1 MGKTEDLAKL
11 GVAAKDIEQRMTSI
25 KANMDTIKKE
35 LDFLT
40 TVEEQL
46 DSNVKY
52 LKKVKIVALAS
63 EYKKAR
69 EDLKKT
75 KTRLGQIKGDLGNNE
90 RAYKELEAMLKKNK
104 EVYDK
109 LSKTSDNNVLQ
120 GKFGRRNG

>member
-11 GVAAKDIEQRMTSI
+11 SVAAKDIEQRMFSVKTS
-25 KANMDTIKKE
+25 MDVIKKE

-40 TVEEQL
+40 TLEEQL
-46 DSNVKY
+46 DSNVRY
-52 LKKVKIVALAS
+52 LKKVKIIALAS

-90 RAYKELEAMLKKNK
+90 RAHKELEAMLKKNK